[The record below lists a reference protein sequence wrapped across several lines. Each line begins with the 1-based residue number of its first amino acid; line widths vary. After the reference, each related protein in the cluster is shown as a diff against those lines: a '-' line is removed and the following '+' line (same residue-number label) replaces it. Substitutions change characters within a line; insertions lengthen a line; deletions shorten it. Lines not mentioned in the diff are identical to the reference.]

1 MKKLLKIFG
10 ILLAVVLLLLLVLS
24 IYLKNKPAVPKDY
37 QVTTE
42 TGAEIEKKYMANGN
56 YEVAK
61 KEQGTLLSFGKFL
74 IFYPKELE
82 TSNKKYPVIV
92 IQNGTGTP
100 LSKFTTI
107 AEHYASWG
115 FIVIGTEELH
125 SWNAYGAEMSIRYLE
140 RMNDNQKVEDAES
153 IFYQKVDFDNVGTVG
168 HSQGGVGAITAIT
181 DTAHKNIYK
190 TAVSL
195 SPTNKELAH
204 NLFWDYDAS
213 KINIPILLISGE
225 GGGDDLV
232 VTGDQLTAIYN
243 DVQKNKV
250 AMRRKNTAHG
260 EVLYKVDGYVTAWFM
275 WQLQGDAEAAKA
287 FVGEQAEILTN
298 PYYTD
303 QKIELKP

>member
-1 MKKLLKIFG
+1 MLKILG
-10 ILLAVVLLLLLVLS
+10 ILLAVVLLLLLILS
-24 IYLKNKPAVPKDY
+24 IYLKNKPAAPKDY

-42 TGAEIEKKYMANGN
+42 IGAEIEKKYMANGN

-82 TSNKKYPVIV
+82 TSDKKYPVIV
-92 IQNGTGTP
+92 IQNGSGTP

-115 FIVIGTEELH
+115 FIVIGTEEMH
-125 SWNAYGAEMSIRYLE
+125 SWNAFGAEMSLRYLE
-140 RMNDNQKVEDAES
+140 RMNDNQKVEDVES

-168 HSQGGVGAITAIT
+168 HSQGGVGVITAIT

-232 VTGDQLTAIYN
+232 VTGDQLTEIYDDIPN
-243 DVQKNKV
+243 NKV

-275 WQLQGDAEAAKA
+275 WQLQGDAEAIKA
-287 FVGEQAEILTN
+287 FVGDQPEILTN
-298 PYYTD
+298 PFYTD
-303 QKIELKP
+303 QKIDIKP

>member
-1 MKKLLKIFG
+1 MLKILG
-10 ILLAVVLLLLLVLS
+10 ILLAVVLLLLLILS
-24 IYLKNKPAVPKDY
+24 IYLKNKPAAPKDY

-42 TGAEIEKKYMANGN
+42 IGAEIEKKYMANGN

-82 TSNKKYPVIV
+82 TSDKKYPVIV
-92 IQNGTGTP
+92 IQNGSGTP

-115 FIVIGTEELH
+115 FIVIGTEEMH
-125 SWNAYGAEMSIRYLE
+125 SWNAFGAEMSLRYLE
-140 RMNDNQKVEDAES
+140 RMNDNQKVEDVES
-153 IFYQKVDFDNVGTVG
+153 VFYQKVDFDNVGTVG
-168 HSQGGVGAITAIT
+168 HSQGGVGVITAIT

-204 NLFWDYDAS
+204 NLFWDYDSS

-232 VTGDQLTAIYN
+232 VTGDQLTEIYDDIPN
-243 DVQKNKV
+243 NKV

-275 WQLQGDAEAAKA
+275 WQLQGDAEATKA
-287 FVGEQAEILTN
+287 FVGDQPEILTN
-298 PYYTD
+298 PFYTD
-303 QKIELKP
+303 QKIDIKP